1 MPAETGRDFPAR
13 PLAALAAL
21 GRMAGSNL
29 VARVISTPDGV
40 RNANDAFLR
49 ITGFTRAEM
58 DEGLVHW
65 RTLSPPEW
73 ANLDD
78 DAVAELKAYGSYGPH
93 LKEYLRRDGTRL
105 TVEVAGAVLS
115 EEPLTWVTFVRDTTL
130 LPAAELLTGNGERL
144 AALATDLAR
153 DIPVSDVART
163 LLSHV
168 RRSLGASGAAI
179 LDVLPGQQVMRR
191 VLMDGLPDPTASD
204 YVEFPT
210 TLDAPATRAWR
221 SRELIFHPDPNAFGE
236 AFPHL
241 AAIRA
246 AGGVSA
252 MLAIPLITGDQVTGV
267 LTAYWAAPHVLH
279 ATERA
284 FITSLAGSGAQALAR
299 ARLLETEQVARVRLQ
314 ALQAVTAG
322 LATAVTSDE
331 IAGILADL
339 GLSLV
344 ATHGVVAVLDRA
356 GKVLRTRTTPNFPAS
371 IGRTY
376 AELPV
381 WDADR
386 TPIGWTVRTGQ
397 TLLLTSMEEITAR
410 FPHTAHTHEATGTPS
425 LLTIPEAGPAAAAPG
440 GAARGGHRHAVPP
453 GPAGPRGRRRLVRRL
468 RTAGRQDRLRGGG
481 RRRP

>member
-29 VARVISTPDGV
+29 VGRVISTPDGV

-221 SRELIFHPDPNAFGE
+221 SRELIFYPDPNAFGE

-252 MLAIPLITGDQVTGV
+252 MLAIPLITGD

-344 ATHGVVAVLDRA
+344 ATHGVWPSWTGPVRCSAPGRPPISPPASGVLTRNSRS
-356 GKVLRTRTTPNFPAS
+356 GTRT
-371 IGRTY
+371 G
-376 AELPV
+376 
-381 WDADR
+381 
-386 TPIGWTVRTGQ
+386 
-397 TLLLTSMEEITAR
+397 
-410 FPHTAHTHEATGTPS
+410 HPS
-425 LLTIPEAGPAAAAPG
+425 GGPCAPG
-440 GAARGGHRHAVPP
+440 
-453 GPAGPRGRRRLVRRL
+453 RLCC
-468 RTAGRQDRLRGGG
+468 
-481 RRRP
+481 